1 LPGSDWYRFGRYGP
15 SFAAKAWKPTI
26 PLWILFLAVQFVDI
40 VWSIFVLLGIEKVRI
55 VPGFHRHESFRPLLH
70 AVHAQSAGRAR
81 VVRDRRP
88 RIPSF
93 SRAGGLLAAGLSGP
107 PYSRTGLRSDRHR
120 PDLGLYG
127 DAYKVGFGLWNYPAL
142 AFVLEIVLPVR
153 RHSPYLRATEP
164 KDNIGRYGMLIF
176 GLIAVALQAYVFF
189 GPPPVSDSAFA
200 TTALVQYAALAA
212 AVYWLEGKRS

>member
-1 LPGSDWYRFGRYGP
+1 MFIGHYGP

-55 VPGFHRHESFRPLLH
+55 VPAHRHESFRPLLH

-81 VVRDRRP
+81 WSVIVALAYRKFFRAPVVCSRR
-88 RIPSF
+88 
-93 SRAGGLLAAGLSGP
+93 GLSGP
-107 PYSRTGLRSDRHR
+107 PYSRTGVFDLIVHR

-142 AFVLEIVLPVR
+142 AFSCWRSFSCSAAFSFISGR
-153 RHSPYLRATEP
+153 RSQRTISAAT
-164 KDNIGRYGMLIF
+164 
-176 GLIAVALQAYVFF
+176 AC
-189 GPPPVSDSAFA
+189 
-200 TTALVQYAALAA
+200 
-212 AVYWLEGKRS
+212 